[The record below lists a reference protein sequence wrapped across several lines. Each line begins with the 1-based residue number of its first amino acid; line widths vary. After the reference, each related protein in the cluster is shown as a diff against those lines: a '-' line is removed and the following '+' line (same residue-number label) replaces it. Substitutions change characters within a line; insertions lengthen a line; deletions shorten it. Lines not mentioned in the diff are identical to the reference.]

1 MMKWHQ
7 KKPCVKCHAKDMG
20 QVSTLGF
27 AYSFFLFQG
36 DSSTVG
42 CTAQATAGGRE
53 RERAHV
59 TPRGMG
65 HAPHVGDG
73 PARWRGELGGG
84 DGGPR
89 YVTSNF

>member
-42 CTAQATAGGRE
+42 CTAQATAVGRE
-53 RERAHV
+53 RERERER
-59 TPRGMG
+59 T
-65 HAPHVGDG
+65 
-73 PARWRGELGGG
+73 
-84 DGGPR
+84 
-89 YVTSNF
+89 